1 MSNCHDLSLK
11 CDVLLLADVLRIFR
25 NRRLGSCCL
34 CSRRI
39 NAPFLRLD
47 AMLNMIKFE
56 LDFVPDVDVYL
67 LFEKGMRH
75 DVSNICNRCSK
86 ANTKYLTT
94 YNPENLQDILRTWT
108 KIIYTTMICQNLF
121 QRGDLTLFRM
131 NLFGAAHRW
140 DGGGLVVGQK
150 ALPTTKNQSHIS
162 YSNTM
167 IMPYLRKVEKYVN
180 HVINSLSSA
189 EINIFLPEI
198 CKFCYIRKY
207 KCRE

>member
-11 CDVLLLADVLRIFR
+11 CDVLLLADVLRKFR

-39 NAPFLRLD
+39 SAPFLRLD

-86 ANTKYLTT
+86 ANTKYLT
-94 YNPENLQDILRTWT
+94 
-108 KIIYTTMICQNLF
+108 
-121 QRGDLTLFRM
+121 
-131 NLFGAAHRW
+131 
-140 DGGGLVVGQK
+140 
-150 ALPTTKNQSHIS
+150 S
-162 YSNTM
+162 
-167 IMPYLRKVEKYVN
+167 
-180 HVINSLSSA
+180 
-189 EINIFLPEI
+189 
-198 CKFCYIRKY
+198 
-207 KCRE
+207 